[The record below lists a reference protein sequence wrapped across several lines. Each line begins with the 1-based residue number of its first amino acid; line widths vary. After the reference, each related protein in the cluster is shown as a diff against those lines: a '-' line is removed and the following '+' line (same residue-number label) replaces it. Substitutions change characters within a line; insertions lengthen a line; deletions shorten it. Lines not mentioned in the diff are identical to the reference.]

1 MSSLPVIYA
10 GRGTTIVDIDH
21 NRWLRDVLSHQIP
34 DARIMSFYYD
44 FAKNIAAASWKDLI
58 DQTLHF
64 LFALRRRREETLG
77 SPRPLVFMCFSFGSV
92 ILKKAL
98 LVAMQEPEFRQI
110 FDNTSYQ

>member
-1 MSSLPVIYA
+1 
-10 GRGTTIVDIDH
+10 
-21 NRWLRDVLSHQIP
+21 
-34 DARIMSFYYD
+34 MSFYYD

-92 ILKKAL
+92 ILKKVHSYRVPAGNL
-98 LVAMQEPEFRQI
+98 NPNLCLI
-110 FDNTSYQ
+110 GTTSRNAGT